1 MIFYP
6 NVEARHHGVQGLNEG
21 QLVPNTPS
29 TGDSNASEYRS
40 SITPQRRQPR
50 RVAVHQSTSATQ
62 PKDSPAICN
71 DLAPSSPRIDSGEHA
86 GNNICN
92 EIQGQT
98 LADARLEGVSRGPE
112 ARNSI
117 RERDLPTS
125 AAFGGRRPLNQ
136 SDAAEDS
143 LAYADALEG
152 GNGRGDGCVPFYP
165 GDQRGPAFVI
175 NICEPRR
182 SLKANHFLVPMPSI
196 KSLLPEDINYLSA
209 KGAFTL
215 PPHHIRE
222 AFIRCYFHHVHPFS
236 PILDA
241 NEFLLDYEK
250 GRMSL
255 LLLWSM
261 FIAATS
267 FIDESLLT
275 EDFYPSR
282 TALKRAMYQRAK
294 ALYDADYEKDKI
306 TLIQSVFLMGHWY
319 TSTDDRACPWH
330 WTGIAIGLSHTVGLH
345 QLSHGP
351 RPLWRRLWWSLYCR
365 EVWLSLGLG
374 RPMRIVLE
382 DSDTSPPSTCDS
394 DVLSPDVSQKYLPE
408 ELGHLFDMWLDLVR
422 LTVALGNVLLKNYR
436 AKGVKQSRADIE
448 RCELEIRAS
457 HHTCPRSNTSQS
469 RVLASHIHLFK
480 LYFEAAIIVL
490 YRPHILD
497 SPREVSVADQGL
509 WRALACQKT
518 RTAASNASAAVNSMM
533 AEDLIDLCHT
543 IAVIALIPLMQ
554 IHLFESTSLTPMVR
568 EMGKHNLAL
577 CMLAM
582 DELRKSYLSAD
593 AAYKLFKAAINK
605 IDNAPLREDQRH
617 LSPPAV
623 ETRLSDGAGDGNIAV
638 GWPDGYDL
646 STAGIIPDLWNPFPN
661 MMLDDGARTDNDAWL
676 DIQSMDRLWTFEELS
691 GLDCSSSM

>member
-6 NVEARHHGVQGLNEG
+6 DIGARHHGVQGLNQD
-21 QLVPNTPS
+21 QLVPDTPS
-29 TGDSNASEYRS
+29 TDNSNASEYRS
-40 SITPQRRQPR
+40 NITLQRRQPR
-50 RVAVHQSTSATQ
+50 RVVHQSTNGSQ
-62 PKDSPAICN
+62 PKDSPATCN
-71 DLAPSSPRIDSGEHA
+71 DWAPSPPYIDSGAHA
-86 GNNICN
+86 GNNTCN
-92 EIQGQT
+92 APQGRT
-98 LADARLEGVSRGPE
+98 VLPDGRLEGGSQGPE
-112 ARNSI
+112 ACRSI
-117 RERDLPTS
+117 PERDLPTS
-125 AAFGGRRPLNQ
+125 ATFGGRRPLNP

-165 GDQRGPAFVI
+165 GDQRGPAFVM
-175 NICEPRR
+175 NICEPHR
-182 SLKANHFLVPMPSI
+182 SSKANHFLVPMPSI

-241 NEFLLDYEK
+241 NDFLLNYEK

-261 FIAATS
+261 FIAAAS

-282 TALKRAMYQRAK
+282 TALKSAMYQRAK

-319 TSTDDRACPWH
+319 TSTDDRAGPWH

-351 RPLWRRLWWSLYCR
+351 RPLWRRLWWTLYCR
-365 EVWLSLGLG
+365 EVWLSLG
-374 RPMRIVLE
+374 
-382 DSDTSPPSTCDS
+382 DASP
-394 DVLSPDVSQKYLPE
+394 KYLPE
-408 ELGHLFDMWLDLVR
+408 ELSHLFEMWLDQVR
-422 LTVALGNVLLKNYR
+422 LTVALGNVLVKNYK
-436 AKGVKQSRADIE
+436 AKGVKQSRAEIE

-457 HHTCPRSNTSQS
+457 HRTCPRSNNQS
-469 RVLASHIHLFK
+469 RVLASHIHQFK

-497 SPREVSVADQGL
+497 SPREISAADQGP
-509 WRALACQKT
+509 WRTFACQKT
-518 RTAASNASAAVNSMM
+518 RTAASNASGALNSMM

-543 IAVIALIPLMQ
+543 ITVIALIPLMQ
-554 IHLFESTSLTPMVR
+554 IHLFESTSLTPMAR
-568 EMGKHNLAL
+568 EVGKHNLAL
-577 CMLAM
+577 CMVAM

-593 AAYKLFKAAINK
+593 VAYKLFKAAINK
-605 IDNAPLREDQRH
+605 IENAPLPEDQRH
-617 LSPPAV
+617 SSPSAV
-623 ETRLSDGAGDGNIAV
+623 ETGLSGGALDGSIAG

-661 MMLDDGARTDNDAWL
+661 MMLGDSARTDNDAWM
-676 DIQSMDRLWTFEELS
+676 DIQSMDRLWTLEELS
-691 GLDCSSSM
+691 GLDCSSNV

>member
-1 MIFYP
+1 
-6 NVEARHHGVQGLNEG
+6 
-21 QLVPNTPS
+21 
-29 TGDSNASEYRS
+29 
-40 SITPQRRQPR
+40 
-50 RVAVHQSTSATQ
+50 
-62 PKDSPAICN
+62 
-71 DLAPSSPRIDSGEHA
+71 
-86 GNNICN
+86 
-92 EIQGQT
+92 
-98 LADARLEGVSRGPE
+98 
-112 ARNSI
+112 
-117 RERDLPTS
+117 
-125 AAFGGRRPLNQ
+125 
-136 SDAAEDS
+136 
-143 LAYADALEG
+143 
-152 GNGRGDGCVPFYP
+152 
-165 GDQRGPAFVI
+165 
-175 NICEPRR
+175 
-182 SLKANHFLVPMPSI
+182 MPSI
-196 KSLLPEDINYLSA
+196 KSLLPEDINYLST

-215 PPHHIRE
+215 PPHHILE

-241 NEFLLDYEK
+241 NDFLLDYEK

-261 FIAATS
+261 FIAAAS

-319 TSTDDRACPWH
+319 TSTDDRAGPWH

-382 DSDTSPPSTCDS
+382 DSDTSPPTTCYS
-394 DVLSPDVSQKYLPE
+394 DVLSPDVRQSGSSNQEPTLSAVNLKSAPLTTPVLEAILAKAEFSRLIPTYLNST
-408 ELGHLFDMWLDLVR
+408 LRG
-422 LTVALGNVLLKNYR
+422 
-436 AKGVKQSRADIE
+436 
-448 RCELEIRAS
+448 
-457 HHTCPRSNTSQS
+457 
-469 RVLASHIHLFK
+469 
-480 LYFEAAIIVL
+480 IVL

-497 SPREVSVADQGL
+497 SPREVSAADQGL

-518 RTAASNASAAVNSMM
+518 RTAASHASAAVNSMM
-533 AEDLIDLCHT
+533 AENLIDLCHT

-554 IHLFESTSLTPMVR
+554 IHLFESTSLTPMAR

-582 DELRKSYLSAD
+582 DELRKSYLSAN

-605 IDNAPLREDQRH
+605 IDNTPLREDQR
-617 LSPPAV
+617 LSSPSTA
-623 ETRLSDGAGDGNIAV
+623 EMRLSDGGVMNGSITG

-646 STAGIIPDLWNPFPN
+646 STAGIIPHLWNPFPN
-661 MMLDDGARTDNDAWL
+661 MMLNDGARTDNDAWL

-691 GLDCSSSM
+691 GLDCSSSI